1 MIAAPVSQV
10 VRALGLQAVPV
21 GRVVQVLGLQAVQ
34 GQAVVQAD
42 RVVQA
47 LEVQAALALVGLAVQ
62 VLGLRAAQVGRVVQV
77 LEVQA
82 AQALVGLVVLAL
94 GPVVLAQVQN
104 NIFCWKAH
112 LKNDTF
118 Y

>member
-1 MIAAPVSQV
+1 MKTSLTVRMRAAQVSRV
-10 VRALGLQAVPV
+10 VLALGLQVV
-21 GRVVQVLGLQAVQ
+21 QGRVVA
-34 GQAVVQAD
+34 QAD
-42 RVVQA
+42 RVVQV
-47 LEVQAALALVGLAVQ
+47 LEVQAVLALADPAVQ

-104 NIFCWKAH
+104 NIFC
-112 LKNDTF
+112 
-118 Y
+118 